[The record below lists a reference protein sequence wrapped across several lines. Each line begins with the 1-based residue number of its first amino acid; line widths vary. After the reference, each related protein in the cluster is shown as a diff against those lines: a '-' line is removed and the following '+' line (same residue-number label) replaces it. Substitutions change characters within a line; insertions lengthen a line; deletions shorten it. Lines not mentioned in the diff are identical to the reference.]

1 MRNLISCT
9 CLSLVLL
16 QNYILDKLSY
26 LMPDEIIIKTSFH
39 IKFECRYLPDLS
51 DKITYL
57 DSFFV
62 LEHS

>member
-1 MRNLISCT
+1 
-9 CLSLVLL
+9 
-16 QNYILDKLSY
+16 
-26 LMPDEIIIKTSFH
+26 MPDEIIIKTSFH

>member
-39 IKFECRYLPDLS
+39 IKFECRYLPDFS